1 MQVSEFKRNLFL
13 VHIGYSA
20 GEVLLSSRGS
30 IGKSNGAS
38 IQNVSVVFILQSAI
52 CKMAEKEGKRVGGR

>member
-30 IGKSNGAS
+30 IGKSNGAP

-52 CKMAEKEGKRVGGR
+52 CKMA